1 VEGGVSVAVVF
12 DLDGTLVDSMP
23 DIAAA
28 VNRMLAG
35 IGEHPMDRSEV
46 QTYVGNGA
54 PTLVRRVLAARGVT
68 DDRRAGLFSAFLAD
82 YTAHSSDLSAPYPE
96 VPETLTRLAKDGHRL
111 AVCTNKPADAARAM
125 LDALDLSRH
134 FGVVIGA
141 GTLPQMKPDPAPLLG
156 AINELGGG
164 PALFVGDSE
173 VDLHCG
179 ANARVPVALFDGGY
193 LRDPAALPL
202 AAFRF
207 GRFSELPALV
217 KSLP

>member
-1 VEGGVSVAVVF
+1 MSVAVVF

-46 QTYVGNGA
+46 QAYVGNGA

-68 DDRRAGLFSAFLAD
+68 EDRHASLFPAFLAD
-82 YTAHSSDLSAPYPE
+82 YTAHASDLSAPYPE

-111 AVCTNKPADAARAM
+111 AVCTNKPAAAAQAM

-173 VDLHCG
+173 V
-179 ANARVPVALFDGGY
+179 
-193 LRDPAALPL
+193 
-202 AAFRF
+202 
-207 GRFSELPALV
+207 
-217 KSLP
+217 